1 MTIKSPD
8 YKNVVKSIDM
18 LLKKP
23 PLWAADLIK
32 QHVVYSHLVPMYRT
46 IHREKPRKLVLRAIR
61 WVNPENFF
69 PMMKKSKQDI
79 ENMSKEDLEEAMKR
93 QYRIHYIGQK
103 QEANSELGLATF
115 GGSCYKCHKC

>member
-32 QHVVYSHLVPMYRT
+32 QHAVYSHLVPMYRT

-79 ENMSKEDLEEAMKR
+79 EDMSKDPSGLKINPKYDKMEKSTAPVETEVNSTDDPDLP
-93 QYRIHYIGQK
+93 
-103 QEANSELGLATF
+103 F
-115 GGSCYKCHKC
+115 